1 MKIIVNRLGRR
12 LIHGRRL
19 LQLLKLCLGDIFN
32 GFKGFQQRLRPARP
46 YARDRRQAG
55 GQSRSFPGLPVV
67 ADGEPVDLILNL
79 AHQVNAWRLLLI
91 AISPPSLA
99 MALVRCL
106 SSFTMPNRGI

>member
-67 ADGEPVDLILNL
+67 ADGEPVHLPAGPAGLRVRERADTQGCHAE
-79 AHQVNAWRLLLI
+79 AHTSDA
-91 AISPPSLA
+91 
-99 MALVRCL
+99 
-106 SSFTMPNRGI
+106 